1 MTDLV
6 ARIAVENTFFSRGE
20 DFDYKIPPPL
30 QQAVL
35 PGVCVFVPFG
45 RNNQKRHGVV
55 LSVSA
60 GSGDALKEILAVD
73 TQTVRLSDE
82 CLQLAAWL
90 KERCFSTSYA
100 CLRLMLPNRAGKA
113 GGATEK
119 MIRLCAGQPQKQ
131 LTAKQQAV
139 INLLQDTGTV
149 SCAEAKQFCSVGDSV
164 LNTLAKYGAVEFY
177 QRERLRIPY
186 ITEAA
191 EPEDIILSAQ
201 QQTAFERLSCALESP
216 KNEQALLFGVTGSG
230 KTQVYLKLIDRVLE
244 QGRDAIVLV
253 PEIALTVQ
261 TISIFLKRYGNMVAV
276 FHSGLSAGERYDA
289 YKRAQRG
296 DVKIVVGT
304 RSAVFAPLQ
313 NLGLIVIDEEQEDSY
328 KSEMSPRYNAKEV
341 ARFRCAYHKAL
352 LLLASATPRVETYC
366 AAKNGKYILCK
377 LAQRYGSAQL
387 PQVVTVDMREEFRAK
402 HFSPISSV
410 LASHLRE
417 NFEAGNQAILL
428 INRRGYNTFIAC
440 QDCGH
445 VITCPNCSI
454 SMTYH
459 SDTGSLHCHYC
470 GYIQRLENTCPQCG
484 GSNVR
489 YSGYGTQRI
498 EDELQALLPQAR
510 ILRMDADTT
519 AHKNA
524 HDKLLNS
531 FARREYDI
539 MVGTQ
544 MVAKGLDFPSVRL
557 VGVVNA
563 DNALY
568 NECYNAAEK
577 SFDLI
582 TQVIGRSGRRD
593 ATGTAVIQTIDPY
606 NPTIEYAAAQDY
618 ASFYDTEIELRRLL
632 IYPPFCDL
640 LYILFSGENELAVAQ
655 CAQFF
660 FTQLVQQNRTDG
672 QEEKMIILGPSPA
685 KILKISNIY
694 RYHLIIKCKN
704 SRAIR
709 TLVRKTQEAASAQ
722 KQFKTI
728 QITADFNPADMN

>member
-1 MTDLV
+1 M
-6 ARIAVENTFFSRGE
+6 
-20 DFDYKIPPPL
+20 
-30 QQAVL
+30 
-35 PGVCVFVPFG
+35 
-45 RNNQKRHGVV
+45 
-55 LSVSA
+55 
-60 GSGDALKEILAVD
+60 
-73 TQTVRLSDE
+73 
-82 CLQLAAWL
+82 
-90 KERCFSTSYA
+90 
-100 CLRLMLPNRAGKA
+100 
-113 GGATEK
+113 
-119 MIRLCAGQPQKQ
+119 
-131 LTAKQQAV
+131 
-139 INLLQDTGTV
+139 
-149 SCAEAKQFCSVGDSV
+149 
-164 LNTLAKYGAVEFY
+164 
-177 QRERLRIPY
+177 
-186 ITEAA
+186 
-191 EPEDIILSAQ
+191 
-201 QQTAFERLSCALESP
+201 
-216 KNEQALLFGVTGSG
+216 
-230 KTQVYLKLIDRVLE
+230 
-244 QGRDAIVLV
+244 
-253 PEIALTVQ
+253 
-261 TISIFLKRYGNMVAV
+261 
-276 FHSGLSAGERYDA
+276 
-289 YKRAQRG
+289 
-296 DVKIVVGT
+296 
-304 RSAVFAPLQ
+304 
-313 NLGLIVIDEEQEDSY
+313 
-328 KSEMSPRYNAKEV
+328 
-341 ARFRCAYHKAL
+341 
-352 LLLASATPRVETYC
+352 
-366 AAKNGKYILCK
+366 
-377 LAQRYGSAQL
+377 
-387 PQVVTVDMREEFRAK
+387 TVDMREEFCAK

-417 NFEAGNQAILL
+417 NFEVGNQAILL

-470 GYIQRLENTCPQCG
+470 GYMQRLENTCPQCG

-672 QEEKMIILGPSPA
+672 QEQKMIILGPSPA

>member
-201 QQTAFERLSCALESP
+201 QQTAFERLSYALESP

-313 NLGLIVIDEEQEDSY
+313 N
-328 KSEMSPRYNAKEV
+328 R
-341 ARFRCAYHKAL
+341 
-352 LLLASATPRVETYC
+352 
-366 AAKNGKYILCK
+366 
-377 LAQRYGSAQL
+377 
-387 PQVVTVDMREEFRAK
+387 
-402 HFSPISSV
+402 
-410 LASHLRE
+410 
-417 NFEAGNQAILL
+417 
-428 INRRGYNTFIAC
+428 TF
-440 QDCGH
+440 
-445 VITCPNCSI
+445 
-454 SMTYH
+454 
-459 SDTGSLHCHYC
+459 
-470 GYIQRLENTCPQCG
+470 
-484 GSNVR
+484 
-489 YSGYGTQRI
+489 
-498 EDELQALLPQAR
+498 
-510 ILRMDADTT
+510 
-519 AHKNA
+519 
-524 HDKLLNS
+524 
-531 FARREYDI
+531 
-539 MVGTQ
+539 
-544 MVAKGLDFPSVRL
+544 
-557 VGVVNA
+557 
-563 DNALY
+563 
-568 NECYNAAEK
+568 
-577 SFDLI
+577 
-582 TQVIGRSGRRD
+582 
-593 ATGTAVIQTIDPY
+593 
-606 NPTIEYAAAQDY
+606 
-618 ASFYDTEIELRRLL
+618 
-632 IYPPFCDL
+632 
-640 LYILFSGENELAVAQ
+640 
-655 CAQFF
+655 
-660 FTQLVQQNRTDG
+660 
-672 QEEKMIILGPSPA
+672 
-685 KILKISNIY
+685 
-694 RYHLIIKCKN
+694 
-704 SRAIR
+704 
-709 TLVRKTQEAASAQ
+709 
-722 KQFKTI
+722 
-728 QITADFNPADMN
+728 

>member
-366 AAKNGKYILCK
+366 AAKNGKYN
-377 LAQRYGSAQL
+377 
-387 PQVVTVDMREEFRAK
+387 VTAR
-402 HFSPISSV
+402 HSC
-410 LASHLRE
+410 
-417 NFEAGNQAILL
+417 
-428 INRRGYNTFIAC
+428 RR
-440 QDCGH
+440 
-445 VITCPNCSI
+445 S
-454 SMTYH
+454 
-459 SDTGSLHCHYC
+459 
-470 GYIQRLENTCPQCG
+470 
-484 GSNVR
+484 
-489 YSGYGTQRI
+489 
-498 EDELQALLPQAR
+498 
-510 ILRMDADTT
+510 
-519 AHKNA
+519 
-524 HDKLLNS
+524 
-531 FARREYDI
+531 
-539 MVGTQ
+539 
-544 MVAKGLDFPSVRL
+544 
-557 VGVVNA
+557 
-563 DNALY
+563 
-568 NECYNAAEK
+568 
-577 SFDLI
+577 
-582 TQVIGRSGRRD
+582 
-593 ATGTAVIQTIDPY
+593 
-606 NPTIEYAAAQDY
+606 
-618 ASFYDTEIELRRLL
+618 
-632 IYPPFCDL
+632 
-640 LYILFSGENELAVAQ
+640 
-655 CAQFF
+655 
-660 FTQLVQQNRTDG
+660 
-672 QEEKMIILGPSPA
+672 
-685 KILKISNIY
+685 
-694 RYHLIIKCKN
+694 
-704 SRAIR
+704 
-709 TLVRKTQEAASAQ
+709 
-722 KQFKTI
+722 
-728 QITADFNPADMN
+728 